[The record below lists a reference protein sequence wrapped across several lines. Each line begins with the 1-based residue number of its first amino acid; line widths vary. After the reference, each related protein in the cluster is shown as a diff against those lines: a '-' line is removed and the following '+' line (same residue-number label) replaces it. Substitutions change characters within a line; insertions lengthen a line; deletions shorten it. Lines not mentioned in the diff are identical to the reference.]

1 MSILTPG
8 VFCCV
13 EKEIDMKKVFGLL
26 MLLSFIL
33 SACAPAVQGL
43 VALPDEA
50 RLLVLSLFTAGVT
63 WVLLWLSM
71 RFGVDL
77 AGYANAIAA
86 ALAPVIITLIE
97 LGLKAIPPAFDN
109 IVLTIIHLLV
119 LLIGSLGAF
128 FLFKRKA

>member
-1 MSILTPG
+1 
-8 VFCCV
+8 
-13 EKEIDMKKVFGLL
+13 MKKVFVLL

-97 LGLKAIPPAFDN
+97 LWLKTIPPAFDN

-128 FLFKRKA
+128 FLFKRQAPSLR